1 MDSENGRHKNQKS
14 KGNKTGEQEV
24 KILERYRPPKINEEE
39 QTELISVIIAAYNIE
54 DYIERGVR
62 SVCSQTYR
70 NLEIIA
76 VDDGSTDATGRI
88 LDRMAENDARIQ
100 VIHEENSGPAH
111 ARNTGITKAGGSYIG
126 FVDGDDWI
134 DPDMYEKL
142 FSALRDKQA
151 DLAVCRYRQI
161 AHTHTVDGSVDRAVL
176 FEGQEA
182 LAVYVE
188 EREEF
193 VIQNAAWNKL
203 YRKELLLKNTF
214 PEGRWYEDIMFATE
228 ALARAG
234 RCIYLDIALYNYII
248 DREESIMNC
257 RINSRTFTDQI
268 PAYYEK
274 TELLRNLG
282 REDLALTHDYF
293 FYKRLLL
300 FYWELSGMED
310 SGGYMMRLAE
320 ILGKD
325 RERAQEAFR
334 TQMADQ
340 RDRKKLKLFYKSP
353 AAYCRKMRWDEQV
366 VIPCKA
372 KVKRILGK
380 E

>member
-1 MDSENGRHKNQKS
+1 VE
-14 KGNKTGEQEV
+14 
-24 KILERYRPPKINEEE
+24 ILERYQPPKLYQEE

-54 DYIERGVR
+54 AYIERGVR
-62 SVCSQTYR
+62 SVCEQTYA
-70 NLEIIA
+70 NLEIIV
-76 VDDGSTDATGRI
+76 VDDGSTDATGSI
-88 LDRMAENDARIQ
+88 LDELAEKDARIQ
-100 VIHEENSGPAH
+100 VIHEDNGGLSH
-111 ARNTGITKAGGSYIG
+111 ARNMGIARAHGNYIG

-134 DPDMYEKL
+134 DPNMYEML
-142 FSALRDKQA
+142 FSALKDKRA

-161 AHTHTVDGSVDRAVL
+161 SRTRTLDGSVDRAIL
-176 FEGQEA
+176 FEAQEA
-182 LAVYVE
+182 LQVYVE
-188 EREEF
+188 EREEYA
-193 VIQNAAWNKL
+193 IQNAAWNKL
-203 YRKELLLKNTF
+203 YRKELLEGNLF
-214 PEGRWYEDIMFATE
+214 PEGRWYEDIVFATE

-325 RERAQEAFR
+325 RERAREAFR
-334 TQMADQ
+334 SQMADQ

-372 KVKRILGK
+372 KVKRILRK